1 MVETKNRRPN
11 WRKRPTFV
19 RDEILRLANG
29 KRTADEIALEV
40 GTLSS
45 YVWEVCNAHG
55 ATLMRA
61 PVGASCNGT
70 WTDEKIAHLK
80 HRWSVLGESAGKIAA
95 ALGVS
100 RSAVC
105 GKAFRL
111 GISHGLSPASSRA
124 TIVKVPRP
132 KRERILPAKKI
143 AQLRSLPAEPLPPPK
158 IEDVATVTFDN
169 LTEAHCKWPVYF
181 PSGKTG
187 YCGGKRVPLLP
198 YCDGHCRRAYINYG
212 HVPVT
217 KAPAAAPVTEVV

>member
-1 MVETKNRRPN
+1 MSETKIRRPN

-19 RDEILRLANG
+19 RDEILRLADGTRTSSDIADALVTTTNYVADVCRHYGG
-29 KRTADEIALEV
+29 KLKFSKNCAD
-40 GTLSS
+40 S
-45 YVWEVCNAHG
+45 
-55 ATLMRA
+55 R
-61 PVGASCNGT
+61 
-70 WTDEKIAHLK
+70 WTDAMVARLTHLL
-80 HRWSVLGESAGKIAA
+80 RLGWSYGKIGADI
-95 ALGVS
+95 GVS
-100 RSAVC
+100 RNAAI
-105 GKAFRL
+105 GKAKRL
-111 GISHGLSPASSRA
+111 GIQHISRVA
-124 TIVKVPRP
+124 RPTVARLAKP

-158 IEDVATVTFDN
+158 IEDVATVTFDK
-169 LTEAHCKWPVYF
+169 LTEAHCKWPVDF